1 MRYLFGFMC
10 VLALG
15 VVPLVGCGEDTCAR
29 GCNVANVMVNLNPW
43 VIFTYDV
50 DLVLDG
56 ASGAFT
62 CKGSD
67 SGWTGLTNQ
76 TGIGQTVV
84 ECGAPG
90 FEIQATPESV
100 EISVTAQ
107 DGSWTGS
114 VKESP
119 DYVRLPTCPGESELC
134 PPLAVVTIRGSVLT
148 DCTGFEDGTQC
159 MSGELEGICLGG
171 ACAVS
176 ADCSGLENGTPCVF
190 EDDGRDFPGRCSD
203 GGCVA
208 ECQVLEEG
216 TPCLQFVGG
225 EMGVCEAGVCVVQ
238 NQREVLADG
247 CVTSC
252 GAY

>member
-1 MRYLFGFMC
+1 MRYLFGFLC
-10 VLALG
+10 VCALG
-15 VVPLVGCGEDTCAR
+15 VMGCGEDTCAA
-29 GCNVANVMVNLNPW
+29 GCISSIGNVQVSFDPW
-43 VIFTYDV
+43 VRSTYDV
-50 DLVLDG
+50 ALVLDG
-56 ASGAFT
+56 VSGAFT
-62 CKGSD
+62 CEGSR

-84 ECGAPG
+84 ECGGPG
-90 FEIQATPESV
+90 FWIQATPEAV

-119 DYVRLPTCPGESELC
+119 DYVRLPRCPGESELC
-134 PPLAVVTIRGSVLT
+134 PPSAVVTLRGSVLT

-176 ADCSGLENGTPCVF
+176 ADCSGLENGTPCLFQDV
-190 EDDGRDFPGRCSD
+190 GRQFPGRCSD
-203 GGCVA
+203 GRCVA

-225 EMGVCEAGVCVVQ
+225 EMGVCEAGVCVIQ
-238 NQREVLADG
+238 NQ
-247 CVTSC
+247 
-252 GAY
+252 